1 MSEYWRKDVESIM
14 ATVTTTPNYDGT
26 PDTLAAAFPAQAG
39 YYKLPRCVRGYGVDA
54 ERAKAALRARVRY
67 ELIQAQPPSPPS
79 LRYSDGS
86 ARSRGNGR

>member
-26 PDTLAAAFPAQAG
+26 PD
-39 YYKLPRCVRGYGVDA
+39 A
-54 ERAKAALRARVRY
+54 ERTKAALRARVRY